1 MPQVRIDDDVYE
13 LMKARAK
20 EQKRTIQAQINVDLK
35 AKAEERE
42 KAAK

>member
-1 MPQVRIDDDVYE
+1 MPQVRIDEDVYE

-35 AKAEERE
+35 EKAEAE
-42 KAAK
+42 AAE